1 LTALPPNATRWAG
14 ALSGF
19 VAAAA
24 AAATAELL
32 GRVLPGAV
40 SPLLAVGRQVVA
52 LTPAGIRQQAIGT
65 LGSGDKPTVLVGLLT
80 VLALIG
86 LAVGLVARHSQ
97 RLAAL
102 AVATLAV
109 VDGLAAASVPG
120 SSPLVVGFAA
130 AAAAAIGIVT
140 LRARLI
146 TARAGVQDID
156 EGRRTFLISALA
168 VSLGAALALT
178 ISRVAAVADSVEG
191 LRRRIRLPRPRHVA
205 PPVPIDATFEQE
217 GLTPLVTPTA
227 QLYRVDTAFEVPQL
241 DPRTWTL
248 RIGGLVRHE
257 LVFSYADLQALPQTE
272 AYLTLGCVGNEV
284 GGPLIGTPRWQG
296 PLLADLLRKAGP
308 LSSATQLVGR
318 SVDGYTGA
326 FPLAVALDGRTGLVA
341 LGLNGAPLPVEHGF
355 PARTVVA
362 GLYGYESAVK
372 WLSELLLVDDSFDA
386 FWVSRGY
393 ARYAPFRTSSRIDVP
408 TDGATVPA
416 GAISLAGMAWAPP
429 RGIRAVQV
437 SVDGRAWEEAELPRS
452 NLGPDT
458 WTAWRWTWMASP
470 GAHRLRVRAIDGS
483 GTPQDGRRQSV
494 LPNGATGYHS
504 IGIIVS
510 V

>member
-140 LRARLI
+140 LRALLI

-308 LSSATQLVGR
+308 LSSATQLVG
-318 SVDGYTGA
+318 
-326 FPLAVALDGRTGLVA
+326 
-341 LGLNGAPLPVEHGF
+341 LNGAPLPVEHGF